1 MAVSFGIEFEFDV
14 VTKTGRVIAEVFY
27 PGRRY
32 IPTWYYQDDTTT
44 AVELRSPVFTSIDHA
59 IKEISDQF
67 NYWTSELGEYA
78 PYPVCRR
85 GRSLGQHIH
94 IGKPT
99 RPLRHREKVNLAYAA
114 ANVYP
119 FLAAIHAQ
127 PLPSSRGLTSRF
139 TAPIWEYDWEIPN
152 RDHFC
157 EISDSDNGT
166 VEFRLFDSNV
176 PQVALVNAWV
186 LTKIAEKA
194 FSENFAKV
202 ELDRDNYRRDRHL
215 ALRFGLSAIDIRGYL
230 EYFRNIVGDI
240 KIPEY
245 PFLREILYLAV
256 RHKLNP
262 FNIYHMSRADPYNYF
277 KSMFTNPDEFIENLN
292 EPKNSRLREILRDTA
307 KNVDRIE
314 RLSDLIEISA
324 GSRPLLKVENM
335 PFTRLPRSYVADKT
349 NRGEYSI
356 SRIHN
361 VTDMSVYDVAAQVE
375 HLIRYHRLFGPTDIT
390 AEDVIRSPIRYYV
403 YTVYNRYCRREEI
416 LAAIGANMSTAEV
429 VVLAVDRRY
438 RRLGIAEALIDH
450 VKFECGRPLI
460 LPTQKVIE

>member
-14 VTKTGRVIAEVFY
+14 VTETGRVISEVFY

-59 IKEISDQF
+59 IKEISEQF
-67 NYWTSELGEYA
+67 NYWTSELDGYA

-94 IGKPT
+94 IGRPT
-99 RPLRHREKVNLAYAA
+99 RPLRHREKVNLAHAA
-114 ANVYP
+114 ANIYP

-127 PLPSSRGLTSRF
+127 PLPSSRGLTSHF
-139 TAPIWEYDWEIPN
+139 TAPIWEYGWEIPN

-166 VEFRLFDSNV
+166 VEFRLFDSNI
-176 PQVALVNAWV
+176 PQVALVNAWI

-194 FSENFAKV
+194 FSEDFAKV

-215 ALRFGLSAIDIRGYL
+215 ALRFGLSAIDIRRHL
-230 EYFRNIVGDI
+230 EYLLKMVGDI

-256 RHKLNP
+256 RHRMSP

-277 KSMFTNPDEFIENLN
+277 KSMFTNPDKFIENLD
-292 EPKNSRLREILRDTA
+292 EPKNARLREILRDTA
-307 KNVDRIE
+307 KNVDKIE
-314 RLSDLIEISA
+314 RLSDLIGISPE
-324 GSRPLLKVENM
+324 SRPLLKVEDM
-335 PFTRLPRSYVADKT
+335 LFTRLPRSYVAEKV

-356 SRIHN
+356 SRIHD

-375 HLIRYHRLFGPTDIT
+375 HLIRHHALFGPTDIT
-390 AEDVIRSPIRYYV
+390 ADYVIHSPVRFYV
-403 YTVYNRYCRREEI
+403 YTVYNRFSKREEI
-416 LAAIGANMSTAEV
+416 LAAIGVSMPTAEV
-429 VVLAVDRRY
+429 MVLAVDRRY
-438 RRLGIAEALIDH
+438 RRLGIAEALIDY
-450 VKFECGRPLI
+450 VRSECARPII
-460 LPTQKVIE
+460 LPVQKVIE